1 LDEFNIVLTAIGG
14 VVLLLGLVSDYFR
27 RNWWTS
33 DPLTALVLGVVL
45 GPIVLDWI
53 NPSQWGLSRE
63 HILEQAARLT
73 MAIGLMGVALR
84 LPPKYFQRHWR
95 GLAVLLGLVM
105 PLMWVVS
112 GLLVYAFLRIPFWEA
127 MMIGAAVT
135 PTDPIVATSI
145 VTGVVAE
152 DNLPPRL
159 RQLISAESGS
169 NDGLAYPLVLLC
181 ILILENSSDTSET
194 AAISGVLPHWLTHVI
209 VAEVGG
215 AIVFGLLA
223 GYAAG
228 QLLKWAEREKLI
240 ESTSF
245 IAYSLALSIT
255 ILGAA
260 KLLGTDGVLA
270 VFMAGIAFG
279 QVIGGQQRARED
291 NVQEAINRFFTLPIF
306 ILLGLLLPWEQWFEF
321 GWRSLLL
328 AIAILLLRRLPA
340 ILLLYRQIP
349 SLQNLPEALFA
360 GWFGPVGVAAIFY
373 AGLCLRRTGIEE
385 VWLVVALMVCA
396 SIVAQSLS
404 ATPLTRWY
412 GRYARDRN
420 ISCEY

>member
-1 LDEFNIVLTAIGG
+1 
-14 VVLLLGLVSDYFR
+14 
-27 RNWWTS
+27 
-33 DPLTALVLGVVL
+33 
-45 GPIVLDWI
+45 
-53 NPSQWGLSRE
+53 
-63 HILEQAARLT
+63 
-73 MAIGLMGVALR
+73 
-84 LPPKYFQRHWR
+84 
-95 GLAVLLGLVM
+95 
-105 PLMWVVS
+105 
-112 GLLVYAFLRIPFWEA
+112 
-127 MMIGAAVT
+127 VT
-135 PTDPIVATSI
+135 PTAPIVATSI

-181 ILILENSSDTSET
+181 SLILENTSDAAGT

-270 VFMAGIAFG
+270 VFVAGIAFG

-306 ILLGLLLPWEQWFEF
+306 ILLGL
-321 GWRSLLL
+321 
-328 AIAILLLRRLPA
+328 
-340 ILLLYRQIP
+340 
-349 SLQNLPEALFA
+349 
-360 GWFGPVGVAAIFY
+360 
-373 AGLCLRRTGIEE
+373 
-385 VWLVVALMVCA
+385 
-396 SIVAQSLS
+396 
-404 ATPLTRWY
+404 
-412 GRYARDRN
+412 
-420 ISCEY
+420 